1 MDSHAQQEIQDYAK
15 PMYEMVKPHFPIAT
29 EAFEDYSLGS
39 KSFSSMEMD
48 VLKYMFDTFA
58 EVQNYSGYDGYC
70 NSLIS
75 YMDMISK
82 SEDLDFGLGKREWN
96 ELKEKFK

>member
-39 KSFSSMEMD
+39 KSFSRMEMN
-48 VLKYMFDTFA
+48 VLNYVFEHFPLMQQSSGFC
-58 EVQNYSGYDGYC
+58 QN
-70 NSLIS
+70 ITS
-75 YMDMISK
+75 YIDDISK